1 MNWIKLLRK
10 TSPYIVMVIIA
21 FLLMGVVSYYSA
33 NEVMRER
40 LLKDSSNTLKTTE
53 GNIAESLARV
63 DIMLLT
69 PYHFIRGTL
78 DRAGNLNTILIYLQ
92 GTSNWMRRDLNG
104 TPGFYGMYAYIDG
117 QFLDGIGLDPGPGYD
132 PTATPWYAAA
142 ETLEDG
148 EVAYTSPYLDP
159 RTGMRIISA
168 VRNLYSL
175 NGAYYGILSMDI
187 DLAWLRAQ
195 YVRSL
200 DLSTESYGFILNR
213 NLRVISHPDENRIG
227 QTLQEFNPDY
237 RQIAEELP
245 LDSDI
250 RNRRI
255 TDVDGRDAMIYMR
268 RIFNGW
274 YVAMITPMESYY
286 HDLYDIQINPSFL
299 GLILILIF
307 SLVMLRINAATIHAD
322 EISSYK
328 SAFLAQMSHEIRT
341 PMNVVIGM
349 SELALRE
356 NDPAK
361 VSEYVGGIKQAG
373 HNLLSIINDILDIS
387 RIESGALKITPIAY
401 YFASLLN
408 DVISMIRVKIA
419 EKPVVFMANIDAA
432 IPNAMIG
439 DESRVKQVLINLL
452 SNAAKYTQ
460 EGFIA
465 LNVRGVIVEGKK
477 ALLTIEVSD
486 SGVGIKKEDISAIF
500 ENFVRLDMENN
511 RGVEGAGLGLV
522 LTRNLCRAMGGDVT
536 VASEY
541 GKGSTFIATLAQQF
555 DDDDGLATVENPA
568 GKRVLCYEERE
579 NYAFSIFKTLDNLKV
594 PANICNKKNEFL
606 RELEHGAYPYA
617 FVSAGLAEE
626 ALERIKTRFLP
637 TNLVLLSNPGELVS
651 YQNIPMLIM
660 PAYSV
665 PIANVLNNR
674 TIFDQRKQRSIH
686 FIAPDARILIVD
698 DIATNVKVAEGLLTL
713 YQPMIDSC
721 YDGKTSVEMVR
732 KHHYDI
738 VFMDHMMPGVDGIE
752 AVRQIREWEEEHQKS
767 LRNSP
772 EANFSEGL
780 ERRSTP
786 IIALTANAVFGM
798 KEMFLENGF
807 NDYLAK
813 PIEITKLDEIM
824 AKWIPMDKRIR
835 RGSPDIAYPGG
846 SLPVREGTAGRTAAN
861 QKKGII
867 NITGVD
873 VSSGMENTGASSWN
887 NYCDVLSLF
896 CQDVTNRLKFLRN
909 MPQGEDSAY
918 FHTQV
923 HAIRGAAASIG
934 ATETAA
940 KAGRLEEAEKIAGP
954 DSLREDIRG
963 FCAEVET
970 LLVRVQAALAGDEKT
985 AGGLS

>member
-1 MNWIKLLRK
+1 
-10 TSPYIVMVIIA
+10 
-21 FLLMGVVSYYSA
+21 
-33 NEVMRER
+33 
-40 LLKDSSNTLKTTE
+40 
-53 GNIAESLARV
+53 
-63 DIMLLT
+63 
-69 PYHFIRGTL
+69 
-78 DRAGNLNTILIYLQ
+78 
-92 GTSNWMRRDLNG
+92 
-104 TPGFYGMYAYIDG
+104 MYAYIDG
-117 QFLDGIGLDPGPGYD
+117 QFLDGIGLNPDPGYD
-132 PTATPWYAAA
+132 PSATPWYRAA
-142 ETLEDG
+142 ETLGDG
-148 EVAYTSPYLDP
+148 EIAYTAPYLDP
-159 RTGMRIISA
+159 RTGTRIISA

-175 NGAYYGILSMDI
+175 NGTYYGILSMDI
-187 DLAWLRAQ
+187 DLVWFRAQ
-195 YVRSL
+195 YARSL
-200 DLSTESYGFILNR
+200 NLSTESYGFIVNR

-227 QTLQEFNPDY
+227 QTLEEFNADY

-250 RNRRI
+250 QNRRI
-255 TDVDGRDAMIYMR
+255 TDVDGKDALIYMR

-274 YVAMITPMESYY
+274 YVAMITPMESYN
-286 HDLYDIQINPSFL
+286 HDLYNIQINPAFL

-356 NDPAK
+356 NDPVK

-387 RIESGALKITPIAY
+387 RIESGTLKITPVTY

-419 EKPVVFMANIDAA
+419 EKPVVFMANIDAS

-439 DESRVKQVLINLL
+439 DESRIKQILINLL

-465 LNVRGVIVEGKK
+465 LNVRGVITEGKK
-477 ALLTIEVSD
+477 VLLTIEVSD
-486 SGVGIKKEDISAIF
+486 SGVGIKQEDISAIF

-541 GKGSTFIATLAQQF
+541 GKGSTFIATFAQQF
-555 DDDDGLATVENPA
+555 DDEEGLATVENPA

-579 NYAFSIFKTLDNLKV
+579 IYAFSIFKTLENLKV
-594 PANICNKKNEFL
+594 PANICDKKDEFL

-617 FVSAGLAEE
+617 FVSAELAEE

-651 YQNIPMLIM
+651 YRNIPMLIM

-713 YQPMIDSC
+713 YQPMIDRC

-752 AVRQIREWEEEHQKS
+752 AVKQIREWEEEHQ
-767 LRNSP
+767 
-772 EANFSEGL
+772 
-780 ERRSTP
+780 RSTP

-824 AKWIPMDKRIR
+824 AKWIPMDKRVR
-835 RGSPDIAYPGG
+835 RGSPDIAYPGSG
-846 SLPVREGTAGRTAAN
+846 LPGPAETAAQVSGR
-861 QKKGII
+861 QKTEII
-867 NITGVD
+867 NIAGVD
-873 VSSGMENTGASSWN
+873 IFSGMENTGASSWG

-909 MPQGEDSAY
+909 MPQGGNPVY

-923 HAIRGAAASIG
+923 HAIKGAAASIG
-934 ATETAA
+934 AAETAA
-940 KAGRLEEAEKIAGP
+940 RAGRLAEAEKIAGT
-954 DSLREDIRG
+954 DSLREDIHS
-963 FCAEVET
+963 FTAEVEI